1 MKSFK
6 YYCQISF
13 IIDSKDKSLIMSIHQ
28 NLIMSKT
35 LIRIIKKI
43 MRGRGYLGVLRF
55 GGWGRHLGFG
65 IRERLTEG
73 THPIP
78 MVAAREDATQG
89 EDDDQEK
96 GSAQGEPKGRSRCV
110 HVGWRR
116 KILALHHNNAVPTLV
131 WGHNKEDMRWR
142 LWRKVDECESSSLC
156 IGGKDRGHL

>member
-55 GGWGRHLGFG
+55 GG
-65 IRERLTEG
+65 
-73 THPIP
+73 
-78 MVAAREDATQG
+78 
-89 EDDDQEK
+89 
-96 GSAQGEPKGRSRCV
+96 
-110 HVGWRR
+110 
-116 KILALHHNNAVPTLV
+116 
-131 WGHNKEDMRWR
+131 
-142 LWRKVDECESSSLC
+142 
-156 IGGKDRGHL
+156 